1 MQKTGYKGNKTEIE
15 SYNEYI
21 MHKREV
27 KKKKIHKSMFTNSL
41 IWL

>member
-27 KKKKIHKSMFTNSL
+27 KKKNT
-41 IWL
+41 